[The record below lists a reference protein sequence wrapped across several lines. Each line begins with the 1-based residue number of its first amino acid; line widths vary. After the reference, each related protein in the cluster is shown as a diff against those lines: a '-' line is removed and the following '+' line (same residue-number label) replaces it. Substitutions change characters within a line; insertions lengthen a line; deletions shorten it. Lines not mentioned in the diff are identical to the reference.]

1 MQKLYITFD
10 HLRQNEQTGA
20 HGCQNGVQPRHH
32 DEVDG
37 PASAKTLWHVIKHKH
52 THHERTITHDL
63 RSLFR
68 YFQKRNRIIQTR
80 NTRRIAGIGPEL
92 TKITRNS
99 HFNLSYSIPHHIT
112 GQAQSFHVLRCRRKN
127 RWYRRAIMW
136 HRIEDTDA
144 VAYSWRIHRTTFE
157 AISQSSNIKS
167 TAQTA
172 MRTAGISPYTPR
184 TTKLKNRETGGMT
197 YSDLK
202 YSDNN
207 YNCNLPN
214 WKTKHCS
221 SIHANDNERWCK
233 LENKM
238 ALRK

>member
-10 HLRQNEQTGA
+10 YLRQNEQTGA

-32 DEVDG
+32 GEVDG

-68 YFQKRNRIIQTR
+68 YFQKRNIIIQTR
-80 NTRRIAGIGPEL
+80 KTRRIAGIGPEL

-99 HFNLSYSIPHHIT
+99 HFNLLYSIPHHIT

-136 HRIEDTDA
+136 HRIEDTATRWLTADEFTEQHSKPL
-144 VAYSWRIHRTTFE
+144 VSHLTSSRPRRRPCELPVFHRT
-157 AISQSSNIKS
+157 
-167 TAQTA
+167 
-172 MRTAGISPYTPR
+172 R
-184 TTKLKNRETGGMT
+184 REQRN
-197 YSDLK
+197 SK
-202 YSDNN
+202 
-207 YNCNLPN
+207 
-214 WKTKHCS
+214 
-221 SIHANDNERWCK
+221 IERP
-233 LENKM
+233 
-238 ALRK
+238 